1 MKRKF
6 AGKTETKILKLNRW
20 AENPVRVR
28 CEASQIWERNLFEIP
43 LKYFTLILEHFS

>member
-6 AGKTETKILKLNRW
+6 AGKTEAKILKLNRW
-20 AENPVRVR
+20 AENRVRVM

-43 LKYFTLILEHFS
+43 LKYFTLVLEHFS